1 MCRPVCYTAG
11 MMQIKRLTLPAYGFA
26 KNLDPERRQLLAICG
41 EFWNF
46 EAGETIV
53 QEGETHT
60 ELFLVLEGTL
70 VLRRRIDEH
79 AYAPIGTAKRGSSF
93 GEMNLFH
100 PQPSR
105 TTIQAA
111 TAGELWKI
119 RREQFDA
126 MLADDLL
133 IAREALSYLCQS
145 LATRLRRA
153 TERYVNA
160 KEEYNQIFDELIE
173 EQAEHQ
179 ESPTPA
185 EPPSV
190 GEAVGA
196 VVTAVVAAAGEV
208 LGTGDE
214 AAKD

>member
-1 MCRPVCYTAG
+1 MRRPVCYTAD

-53 QEGETHT
+53 QEGETHA

-179 ESPTPA
+179 ESPAPA

-208 LGTGDE
+208 LGTGGE

>member
-1 MCRPVCYTAG
+1 MQ
-11 MMQIKRLTLPAYGFA
+11 QIKHLALPAYGFA

-41 EFWNF
+41 EFWAF
-46 EAGETIV
+46 EEGETVV
-53 QEGETHT
+53 QEGEIHD
-60 ELFLVLEGTL
+60 ELHLVLEGTL

-79 AYAPIGTAKRGSSF
+79 SYTPIGTAKRGSSF

-100 PQPSR
+100 PLPSR

-119 RREQFDA
+119 RRVQFDA

-145 LATRLRRA
+145 LASRLRRA
-153 TERYVNA
+153 TERYVNT
-160 KEEYNQIFDELIE
+160 KEEYNQIFDELVE
-173 EQAEHQ
+173 EQADNN
-179 ESPTPA
+179 
-185 EPPSV
+185 EPPPTEPPTV
-190 GEAVGA
+190 TEAVGA

-208 LGTGDE
+208 LGGAGDE
-214 AAKD
+214 SKQD

>member
-1 MCRPVCYTAG
+1 MRRPVCYTAG

-53 QEGETHT
+53 QEGETHA

-179 ESPTPA
+179 ESPAPA

>member
-1 MCRPVCYTAG
+1 
-11 MMQIKRLTLPAYGFA
+11 MMQIKRLTLPPYGFA

-41 EFWNF
+41 EFWTF
-46 EAGETIV
+46 DEGETIV
-53 QEGETHT
+53 QEGETHSD
-60 ELFLVLEGTL
+60 LFLVLEGTL

-79 AYAPIGTAKRGSSF
+79 SYAPIGTAKRGSSF

-105 TTIQAA
+105 TTILAV

-173 EQAEHQ
+173 EQAENQ
-179 ESPTPA
+179 EPPAPA
-185 EPPSV
+185 EPPTV

-208 LGTGDE
+208 LGGSTDE
-214 AAKD
+214 AKKD